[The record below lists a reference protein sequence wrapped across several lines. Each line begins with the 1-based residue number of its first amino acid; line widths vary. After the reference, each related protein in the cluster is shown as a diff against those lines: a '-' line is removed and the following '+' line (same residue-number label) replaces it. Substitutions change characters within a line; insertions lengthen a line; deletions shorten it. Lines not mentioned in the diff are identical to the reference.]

1 MRQRNSNN
9 AFNVSSP
16 RSHPV
21 NGVARSRSRNA
32 APPPPPPPDPVP
44 VSLIQNTDFQRTSIP
59 APSSSSSTG
68 TKQRSQHVPRPSVS
82 SKQAFEEQYK
92 KHFENQ
98 LQPSAAAVANNKR
111 KDDSNSSVIEI
122 PDDDH
127 VPSSSKGPA
136 KAPQTSG
143 KVVKNA
149 NIGIHYPPNTQN
161 KGTPIYLPDL
171 PEGTSINKI
180 QKKATGEA
188 SQQAKQNP
196 ATIMVVP
203 NKQTPPQQR
212 PSSSSSSSSSIRPP
226 RRVEIYKETFKP
238 TSTVQNIG
246 NVTIIPTTRAPKTA
260 TSNIVRTRQP
270 SQGST
275 QPRLIPPSGAS
286 SSSNTTTIVK
296 KAVQQITQ
304 NSRGNTSITPVTRPS
319 TSIPI
324 ADLNSQG
331 WKRKTPPTENA
342 PYPVKMIRVN
352 PSLPTTRK

>member
-9 AFNVSSP
+9 AFVSSP

-44 VSLIQNTDFQRTSIP
+44 VSLIQNTEFQRTSIP
-59 APSSSSSTG
+59 APSNSSSTG

-98 LQPSAAAVANNKR
+98 LQPSAVANKR
-111 KDDSNSSVIEI
+111 KDDSNSGVIEI

-136 KAPQTSG
+136 KAPQTTG

-180 QKKATGEA
+180 PKKAAGES
-188 SQQAKQNP
+188 SQQTQQNP
-196 ATIMVVP
+196 ATITVVP
-203 NKQTPPQQR
+203 NKQTPQQR
-212 PSSSSSSSSSIRPP
+212 PSSSSSSSSIPAP

-238 TSTVQNIG
+238 TSSVQNIG
-246 NVTIIPTTRAPKTA
+246 NVTIIPTPRAPKTA

-331 WKRKTPPTENA
+331 WKRKTPPTESA